1 MHWTSVLAFGNYEE
15 VIDLNERDSIRRS
28 LLKEFPML
36 TPVESAVAEDV
47 NAPEII
53 VFRIRVD
60 RITGVSE
67 GVESAESLLIEA
79 AADGSF

>member
-1 MHWTSVLAFGNYEE
+1 LILG
-15 VIDLNERDSIRRS
+15 S
-28 LLKEFPML
+28 LLMEFPML

-67 GVESAESLLIEA
+67 GISSDEFVLIED
-79 AADGSF
+79 AADGCYRAR